1 MGSKVGGASSITP
14 KSSALKGRTIMTNE
28 MTTGSPLK
36 SILRF
41 CAPLLIGNLFQQFYN
56 IADSILVGRILG
68 LNAFAAVGATG
79 ALNFLVLGFATGSCS
94 GLAIP
99 IAQSFGAGDMESV
112 RRRTAQLVWLGFGI
126 TALIRL
132 ICFFWTDDL
141 LRLMNTP
148 AEIFE
153 DAYEYIFIV
162 FMGVGA
168 TMLYNL
174 SSAVL
179 RSLGDSRTPLHFL
192 IAAVAVNIVLDI
204 LFMQVFHMGVEGAAW
219 ATVISQLF
227 SGIACLVYMAKKIP
241 ALNLHHGDLRPD
253 GKRIL
258 YMAAIG
264 VPMGLQF
271 SITAVGS
278 IILQSATNGL
288 GAQAV
293 AAVSAATKVHNVV
306 AAPLETCGIAMA
318 TYCGQNLG
326 AGEFGRIRRG
336 VWSTVAASMLY
347 CAAAFLFNYSAGSR
361 VATLF
366 VSPSEVMLLQ
376 DVQRYLTITG
386 AFYPLLALIFIFRN
400 SLQGMGFSNQA
411 MMAGVSELIAR
422 SLVSFGLVGSF
433 GFTAVCYAN
442 PTAWLFADAVL
453 LFLYAREMRR
463 LDPIRAETLRQK
475 KLARAHR

>member
-1 MGSKVGGASSITP
+1 
-14 KSSALKGRTIMTNE
+14 

-41 CAPLLIGNLFQQFYN
+41 CVPLLIGNLFQQFYN
-56 IADSILVGRILG
+56 LADSILVGRILG
-68 LNAFAAVGATG
+68 LNAFAAVGTTG
-79 ALNFLVLGFATGSCS
+79 ALSFLILGFATGSCS

-99 IAQSFGAGDMESV
+99 IAQSFGAGDLESV

-126 TALIRL
+126 TAIIRL

-148 AEIFE
+148 AEIFD
-153 DAYEYIFIV
+153 DAYRYIFIV

-192 IAAVAVNIVLDI
+192 IAAAVVNVILDI
-204 LFMQVFHMGVEGAAW
+204 LFMKYLHCGVEGAAW
-219 ATVISQLF
+219 ATVLSQLA

-241 ALNLHHGDLRPD
+241 VLNLHHDDMKPD
-253 GKRIL
+253 WKRIC

-264 VPMGLQF
+264 IPMGLQF
-271 SITAVGS
+271 AITAVGS
-278 IILQSATNGL
+278 IILQGAVNGL

-293 AAVSAATKVHNVV
+293 AAVSAASKVHNVV

-318 TYCGQNLG
+318 SYCGQNLG
-326 AGEFGRIRRG
+326 AGQYARIRRG
-336 VWSTVAASMLY
+336 IWSTTAAAMIY
-347 CAAAFLFNYSAGSR
+347 CALAFVFNYSAGR
-361 VATLF
+361 GMATLF
-366 VSPSEVMLLQ
+366 VSPSEVMILQ
-376 DVQRYLTITG
+376 DVQKYLVIQSV
-386 AFYPLLALIFIFRN
+386 FYPMLAVIFIFRN
-400 SLQGMGFSNQA
+400 GLQGMGYSNQA

-422 SLVSFGLVGSF
+422 ALVSFGLVSSL

-442 PTAWLFADAVL
+442 PVAWLFADGVL
-453 LFLYAREMRR
+453 LILYARVMRR
-463 LDPIRAETLRQK
+463 LDPIRPQELKAR
-475 KLARAHR
+475 KLAKAQR

>member
-1 MGSKVGGASSITP
+1 
-14 KSSALKGRTIMTNE
+14 

-41 CAPLLIGNLFQQFYN
+41 CVPLLIGNLFQQFYN
-56 IADSILVGRILG
+56 LADSILVGRILG
-68 LNAFAAVGATG
+68 LNAFAAVGTTG
-79 ALNFLVLGFATGSCS
+79 ALSFLILGFATGSCS

-99 IAQSFGAGDMESV
+99 IAQSFGAGDLEGV

-126 TALIRL
+126 TAIIRL

-148 AEIFE
+148 AEIFD
-153 DAYEYIFIV
+153 DAYRYIFIV

-192 IAAVAVNIVLDI
+192 IAAAVVNVILDI
-204 LFMQVFHMGVEGAAW
+204 LFMKYLHFGVEGAAW
-219 ATVISQLF
+219 ATVLSQLA

-241 ALNLHHGDLRPD
+241 VLNLHHDDMKPD
-253 GKRIL
+253 WKRIC

-264 VPMGLQF
+264 VPMCLQF
-271 SITAVGS
+271 AITAVGA
-278 IILQSATNGL
+278 IILQGAVNGL

-293 AAVSAATKVHNVV
+293 AAVSAASKVHNVV

-326 AGEFGRIRRG
+326 AGQYARIRRG
-336 VWSTVAASMLY
+336 IWSTTAAAMIY
-347 CAAAFLFNYSAGSR
+347 CALAFVFNYSAGR
-361 VATLF
+361 GMATLF
-366 VSPSEVMLLQ
+366 VSPSEVMILQ
-376 DVQRYLTITG
+376 DVQKYLVIQSV
-386 AFYPLLALIFIFRN
+386 FYPMLAVIFIFRN
-400 SLQGMGFSNQA
+400 GLQGMGYSNQA

-422 SLVSFGLVGSF
+422 ALVSFGLVGSL

-442 PTAWLFADAVL
+442 PAAWLFADGVL
-453 LFLYAREMRR
+453 LVLYVRVMRR
-463 LDPIRAETLRQK
+463 LDPIRPQDLKAR
-475 KLARAHR
+475 KLAKAQR

>member
-1 MGSKVGGASSITP
+1 
-14 KSSALKGRTIMTNE
+14 MTRD

-56 IADSILVGRILG
+56 LADSILVGRILG

-79 ALNFLVLGFATGSCS
+79 ALNFLILGFATGCCS

-99 IAQSFGAGDMESV
+99 IAQSFGAGDLENV
-112 RRRTAQLVWLGFGI
+112 RRRTAQLVWLGFGL
-126 TALIRL
+126 TAIIRF

-148 AEIFE
+148 AEIFD
-153 DAYEYIFIV
+153 DAYRYIFIV

-192 IAAVAVNIVLDI
+192 IAAALVNVVLDI
-204 LFMQVFHMGVEGAAW
+204 LFMQYLHFGVEGAAW
-219 ATVISQLF
+219 ATVLSQLA
-227 SGIACLVYMAKKIP
+227 SGLACLVYMAKKIP
-241 ALNLHHGDLRPD
+241 VLNLHHDDMKPD
-253 GKRIL
+253 WRRMGYL
-258 YMAAIG
+258 ASIG

-271 SITAVGS
+271 AITAVGS
-278 IILQSATNGL
+278 IILQGAVNGL

-293 AAVSAATKVHNVV
+293 AAVSAASKVHNVV

-326 AGEFGRIRRG
+326 AGQYSRIRRG
-336 VWSTVAASMLY
+336 IWSTTAAAMIY
-347 CAAAFLFNYSAGSR
+347 CAIAFVFNFSAGR
-361 VATLF
+361 AVATLF
-366 VSPSEVMLLQ
+366 VSPSEVMILK
-376 DVQRYLTITG
+376 DVQKYLVIQ
-386 AFYPLLALIFIFRN
+386 AVFYPMLAIIFIFRN
-400 SLQGMGFSNQA
+400 GLQGMGYSDQA

-422 SLVSFGLVGSF
+422 ALVSFGLVGSF
-433 GFTAVCYAN
+433 GYLAVCYAN
-442 PTAWLFADAVL
+442 PAAWLFADGVL
-453 LFLYAREMRR
+453 LVLYARVMRR
-463 LDPIRAETLRQK
+463 LEPIHPQDLKAG
-475 KLARAHR
+475 KLAKAHR

>member
-1 MGSKVGGASSITP
+1 MN
-14 KSSALKGRTIMTNE
+14 MTRD

-41 CAPLLIGNLFQQFYN
+41 CVPLLIGNLFQQFYN
-56 IADSILVGRILG
+56 LADSILVGRILG
-68 LNAFAAVGATG
+68 LNAFAAVGTTG
-79 ALNFLVLGFATGSCS
+79 ALSFLILGFATGSCS

-99 IAQSFGAGDMESV
+99 IAQSFGAGDLESV
-112 RRRTAQLVWLGFGI
+112 RRRTAQLVWLGLGI
-126 TALIRL
+126 TAVIRL

-148 AEIFE
+148 AEIFD
-153 DAYEYIFIV
+153 DAYRYIFIV

-192 IAAVAVNIVLDI
+192 IAAAVVNVILDI
-204 LFMQVFHMGVEGAAW
+204 VFMKYLHCGVEGAAW
-219 ATVISQLF
+219 ATVLSQLA

-241 ALNLHHGDLRPD
+241 VLNLHHDDMKPD
-253 GKRIL
+253 WKRIC

-271 SITAVGS
+271 AITAVGS
-278 IILQSATNGL
+278 IILQGAVNGL

-293 AAVSAATKVHNVV
+293 AAVSAASKVHNVV

-326 AGEFGRIRRG
+326 AGQYARIRRG
-336 VWSTVAASMLY
+336 IWSTTAAAMIY
-347 CAAAFLFNYSAGSR
+347 CALAFVFNYSAGR
-361 VATLF
+361 GMATLF
-366 VSPSEVMLLQ
+366 VSPSEVMILQ
-376 DVQRYLTITG
+376 DVQKYLVIQSV
-386 AFYPLLALIFIFRN
+386 FYPMLAVIFIFRN
-400 SLQGMGFSNQA
+400 GLQGMGYSNQA

-422 SLVSFGLVGSF
+422 ALVSFGLVGSL

-442 PTAWLFADAVL
+442 PVAWLFADGVL
-453 LFLYAREMRR
+453 LVLYARVMRR
-463 LDPIRAETLRQK
+463 LDPIRPQELKAR
-475 KLARAHR
+475 KLAKAQR

>member
-1 MGSKVGGASSITP
+1 MN
-14 KSSALKGRTIMTNE
+14 MTRD

-41 CAPLLIGNLFQQFYN
+41 CVPLLIGNLFQQFYN
-56 IADSILVGRILG
+56 LADSILVGRILG
-68 LNAFAAVGATG
+68 LNAFAAVGTTG
-79 ALNFLVLGFATGSCS
+79 ALSFLILGFATGSCS

-99 IAQSFGAGDMESV
+99 IAQSFGAGDLESV
-112 RRRTAQLVWLGFGI
+112 RRRTAQLVWLGLGI
-126 TALIRL
+126 TAVIRL

-148 AEIFE
+148 AEIFD
-153 DAYEYIFIV
+153 DAYRYIFIV

-192 IAAVAVNIVLDI
+192 IAAAVVNVILDI
-204 LFMQVFHMGVEGAAW
+204 LFMKYLHFGVEGAAW
-219 ATVISQLF
+219 ATVLSQLA

-241 ALNLHHGDLRPD
+241 VLNLHHDDMKPD
-253 GKRIL
+253 WKRIC

-271 SITAVGS
+271 AITAVGS
-278 IILQSATNGL
+278 IILQGAVNGL

-293 AAVSAATKVHNVV
+293 AAVSAASKVHNVV

-326 AGEFGRIRRG
+326 AGQYARIRRG
-336 VWSTVAASMLY
+336 IWSTTAAAMIY
-347 CAAAFLFNYSAGSR
+347 CALAFVFNYSAGR
-361 VATLF
+361 GMATLF
-366 VSPSEVMLLQ
+366 VSPSEVMILQ
-376 DVQRYLTITG
+376 DVQKYLVIQSV
-386 AFYPLLALIFIFRN
+386 FYPMLAVIFIFRN
-400 SLQGMGFSNQA
+400 GLQGMGYSNQA

-422 SLVSFGLVGSF
+422 ALVSFGLVGSL

-442 PTAWLFADAVL
+442 PAAWLFADGVL
-453 LFLYAREMRR
+453 LVLYVRVMRR
-463 LDPIRAETLRQK
+463 LEPIRPQDLKAR
-475 KLARAHR
+475 KLAKAQR

>member
-1 MGSKVGGASSITP
+1 MK
-14 KSSALKGRTIMTNE
+14 MTRD

-41 CAPLLIGNLFQQFYN
+41 CVPLLIGNLFQQFYN
-56 IADSILVGRILG
+56 LADSILVGRILG
-68 LNAFAAVGATG
+68 LNAFAAVGTTG
-79 ALNFLVLGFATGSCS
+79 ALSFLILGFATGSCS

-99 IAQSFGAGDMESV
+99 IAQSFGAGDLESV

-126 TALIRL
+126 TAIIRL

-148 AEIFE
+148 AEIFD
-153 DAYEYIFIV
+153 DAYRYIFIV

-192 IAAVAVNIVLDI
+192 IAAAVVNVILDI
-204 LFMQVFHMGVEGAAW
+204 LFMKYLHFGVEGAAW
-219 ATVISQLF
+219 ATVLSQLA

-241 ALNLHHGDLRPD
+241 VLNLHHDDMKPD
-253 GKRIL
+253 WKRIC

-271 SITAVGS
+271 AITAVGS
-278 IILQSATNGL
+278 IILQGAVNGL

-293 AAVSAATKVHNVV
+293 AAVSAASKVHNVV

-326 AGEFGRIRRG
+326 AGQYARIRRG
-336 VWSTVAASMLY
+336 IWSTTAAAMIY
-347 CAAAFLFNYSAGSR
+347 CALAFVFNYSAGR
-361 VATLF
+361 GMATLF
-366 VSPSEVMLLQ
+366 VSPSEVMILQ
-376 DVQRYLTITG
+376 DVQKYLVIQSV
-386 AFYPLLALIFIFRN
+386 FYPMLAVIFIFRN
-400 SLQGMGFSNQA
+400 GLQGMGYSNQA

-422 SLVSFGLVGSF
+422 ALVSFGLVSSL

-442 PTAWLFADAVL
+442 PVAWLFADGVL
-453 LFLYAREMRR
+453 LILYARVMRR
-463 LDPIRAETLRQK
+463 LDPIRPQELKAR
-475 KLARAHR
+475 KLAKAQR

>member
-1 MGSKVGGASSITP
+1 
-14 KSSALKGRTIMTNE
+14 MTRD

-56 IADSILVGRILG
+56 LADSILVGRILG
-68 LNAFAAVGATG
+68 LNAFAAVGTTG
-79 ALNFLVLGFATGSCS
+79 ALNFLILGFATGCCS

-99 IAQSFGAGDMESV
+99 IAQSFGAGDLENV
-112 RRRTAQLVWLGFGI
+112 RRRTAQLVWLGFGL
-126 TALIRL
+126 TALIRF

-141 LRLMNTP
+141 LRMMNTP

-153 DAYEYIFIV
+153 DAYRYIFIV

-192 IAAVAVNIVLDI
+192 IAAALVNVVLDI
-204 LFMQVFHMGVEGAAW
+204 LFMQYLHFGVEGAAW
-219 ATVISQLF
+219 ATVLSQLA
-227 SGIACLVYMAKKIP
+227 SGLACLVYMMKKIP
-241 ALNLHHGDLRPD
+241 VLNLHHDDMKPD
-253 GKRIL
+253 WRRMGYL
-258 YMAAIG
+258 AAIG

-271 SITAVGS
+271 AITAVGS
-278 IILQSATNGL
+278 IILQGAVNGL

-293 AAVSAATKVHNVV
+293 AAVSAASKVHNVV

-326 AGEFGRIRRG
+326 AGQYSRIRRG
-336 VWSTVAASMLY
+336 IWSTTAAAMIY
-347 CAAAFLFNYSAGSR
+347 CALAFVFNYSAGR
-361 VATLF
+361 AVATLF
-366 VSPSEVMLLQ
+366 VSPSEVMILQ
-376 DVQRYLTITG
+376 DVQKYLVIQSV
-386 AFYPLLALIFIFRN
+386 FYPMLAIIFIFRN
-400 SLQGMGFSNQA
+400 GLQGMGYSNQA

-422 SLVSFGLVGSF
+422 ALVSFGLVGSF
-433 GFTAVCYAN
+433 GYLAVCYAN
-442 PTAWLFADAVL
+442 PAAWLFADGVL
-453 LFLYAREMRR
+453 LVLYARVMRR
-463 LDPIRAETLRQK
+463 LEPVRPQELKAGALVKAQR
-475 KLARAHR
+475 

>member
-1 MGSKVGGASSITP
+1 MK
-14 KSSALKGRTIMTNE
+14 MTRD

-41 CAPLLIGNLFQQFYN
+41 CVPLLIGNLFQQFYN
-56 IADSILVGRILG
+56 LADSILVGRILG
-68 LNAFAAVGATG
+68 LNAFAAVGTTG
-79 ALNFLVLGFATGSCS
+79 ALSFLILGFATGSCS

-99 IAQSFGAGDMESV
+99 IAQSFGAGDLEGV

-126 TALIRL
+126 TAIIRL

-148 AEIFE
+148 EEIFD
-153 DAYEYIFIV
+153 DAYRYIFIV

-192 IAAVAVNIVLDI
+192 IAAAVVNVILDI
-204 LFMQVFHMGVEGAAW
+204 LFMKYLHFGVEGAAW
-219 ATVISQLF
+219 ATVLSQLA

-241 ALNLHHGDLRPD
+241 VLNLHHDDMKPD
-253 GKRIL
+253 WKRIC

-271 SITAVGS
+271 AITAVGS
-278 IILQSATNGL
+278 IILQGAVNGL

-293 AAVSAATKVHNVV
+293 AAVSAASKVHNVV

-326 AGEFGRIRRG
+326 AGQYARIRRG
-336 VWSTVAASMLY
+336 IWSTTAAAMIY
-347 CAAAFLFNYSAGSR
+347 CALAFVFNYSAGR
-361 VATLF
+361 GMATLF
-366 VSPSEVMLLQ
+366 VSPSEVMILQ
-376 DVQRYLTITG
+376 DVQKYLVIQSV
-386 AFYPLLALIFIFRN
+386 FYPMLAVIFIFRN
-400 SLQGMGFSNQA
+400 GLQGMGYSNQA

-422 SLVSFGLVGSF
+422 ALVSFGLVGSL

-442 PTAWLFADAVL
+442 PAAWLFADGVL
-453 LFLYAREMRR
+453 LVLYVRVMRR
-463 LDPIRAETLRQK
+463 LDPIRPQDLKAR
-475 KLARAHR
+475 KLAKAQR

>member
-1 MGSKVGGASSITP
+1 MN
-14 KSSALKGRTIMTNE
+14 MTRD

-41 CAPLLIGNLFQQFYN
+41 CVPLLIGNLFQQFYN
-56 IADSILVGRILG
+56 LADSILVGRILG
-68 LNAFAAVGATG
+68 LNAFAAVGTTG
-79 ALNFLVLGFATGSCS
+79 ALSFLILGFATGSCS

-99 IAQSFGAGDMESV
+99 IAQSFGAGDLESV
-112 RRRTAQLVWLGFGI
+112 RRRTAQLVWLGLGI
-126 TALIRL
+126 TAVIRL

-148 AEIFE
+148 AEIFD
-153 DAYEYIFIV
+153 DAYRYIFIV

-192 IAAVAVNIVLDI
+192 IAAAVVNVILDI
-204 LFMQVFHMGVEGAAW
+204 VFMKYLHCGVEGAAW
-219 ATVISQLF
+219 ATVLSQLA

-241 ALNLHHGDLRPD
+241 VLNLHHDDMKPD
-253 GKRIL
+253 WKRIC

-271 SITAVGS
+271 AITAVGS
-278 IILQSATNGL
+278 IILQGAVNGL

-293 AAVSAATKVHNVV
+293 AAVSAASKVHNVV

-326 AGEFGRIRRG
+326 AGQYARIRRG
-336 VWSTVAASMLY
+336 IWSTTAAAMIY
-347 CAAAFLFNYSAGSR
+347 CALAFVFNYSAGR
-361 VATLF
+361 GMATLF
-366 VSPSEVMLLQ
+366 VSPSEVMILQ
-376 DVQRYLTITG
+376 DVQKYLVIQSV
-386 AFYPLLALIFIFRN
+386 FYPMLAVIFIFRN
-400 SLQGMGFSNQA
+400 GLQGMGYSNQA

-422 SLVSFGLVGSF
+422 ALVSFGLVGSL

-442 PTAWLFADAVL
+442 PAAWLFADGVL
-453 LFLYAREMRR
+453 LVLYVRVMRR
-463 LDPIRAETLRQK
+463 LDPIRPQDLKAR
-475 KLARAHR
+475 KLAKAQR

>member
-1 MGSKVGGASSITP
+1 MK
-14 KSSALKGRTIMTNE
+14 MTRD

-41 CAPLLIGNLFQQFYN
+41 CVPLLIGNLFQQFYN
-56 IADSILVGRILG
+56 LADSVLVGRILG
-68 LNAFAAVGATG
+68 LNAFAAVGTTG
-79 ALNFLVLGFATGSCS
+79 ALSFLILGFATGSCS

-99 IAQSFGAGDMESV
+99 IAQSFGAGDLESV
-112 RRRTAQLVWLGFGI
+112 RRRTAQLVWLGLGI
-126 TALIRL
+126 TAVIRL

-148 AEIFE
+148 AEIFD
-153 DAYEYIFIV
+153 DAYRYIFIV

-192 IAAVAVNIVLDI
+192 IAAAVVNVILDI
-204 LFMQVFHMGVEGAAW
+204 LFMKYLHCGVEGAAW
-219 ATVISQLF
+219 ATVLSQLA
-227 SGIACLVYMAKKIP
+227 SGIACLVYMARKIP
-241 ALNLHHGDLRPD
+241 VLNLHHDDMKPD
-253 GKRIL
+253 WKRIC

-271 SITAVGS
+271 AITAVGS
-278 IILQSATNGL
+278 IILQGAVNGL

-293 AAVSAATKVHNVV
+293 AAVSAASKVHNVV

-326 AGEFGRIRRG
+326 AGQYARIRRG
-336 VWSTVAASMLY
+336 IWSTTAAAMIY
-347 CAAAFLFNYSAGSR
+347 CALAFVFNYSAGR
-361 VATLF
+361 GMATLF
-366 VSPSEVMLLQ
+366 VSPSEVMILQ
-376 DVQRYLTITG
+376 DVQKYLVIQSV
-386 AFYPLLALIFIFRN
+386 FYPMLAVIFIFRN
-400 SLQGMGFSNQA
+400 GLQGMGYSNQA
-411 MMAGVSELIAR
+411 MLAGVSELIAR
-422 SLVSFGLVGSF
+422 ALVSFGLVGSL

-442 PTAWLFADAVL
+442 PAAWLFADGVL
-453 LFLYAREMRR
+453 LVLYVRVMRR
-463 LDPIRAETLRQK
+463 LDPIRPQDLKAR
-475 KLARAHR
+475 KLAKAQR

>member
-1 MGSKVGGASSITP
+1 
-14 KSSALKGRTIMTNE
+14 

-56 IADSILVGRILG
+56 LADSILVGRILG

-79 ALNFLVLGFATGSCS
+79 ALNFLILGFATGCCS

-99 IAQSFGAGDMESV
+99 IAQSFGAGDLENV
-112 RRRTAQLVWLGFGI
+112 RRRTAQLVWLGFGL
-126 TALIRL
+126 TAIIRF

-141 LRLMNTP
+141 LRMMNTP
-148 AEIFE
+148 AEIFD
-153 DAYEYIFIV
+153 DAYRYIFIV

-192 IAAVAVNIVLDI
+192 IAAALVNVVLDI
-204 LFMQVFHMGVEGAAW
+204 LFMQYLHFGVEGAAW
-219 ATVISQLF
+219 ATVLSQLA
-227 SGIACLVYMAKKIP
+227 SGLACLVYMAKKIP
-241 ALNLHHGDLRPD
+241 VLNLHHDDMKPD
-253 GKRIL
+253 WRRMGYL
-258 YMAAIG
+258 ASIG

-271 SITAVGS
+271 AITAVGS
-278 IILQSATNGL
+278 IILQGAVNGL

-293 AAVSAATKVHNVV
+293 AAVSAASKVHNVV

-326 AGEFGRIRRG
+326 AGQYSRIRRG
-336 VWSTVAASMLY
+336 IWSTTAAAMIY
-347 CAAAFLFNYSAGSR
+347 CAIAFVFNYSAGR
-361 VATLF
+361 AVATLF
-366 VSPSEVMLLQ
+366 VSPSEVMILK
-376 DVQRYLTITG
+376 DVQKYLVIQ
-386 AFYPLLALIFIFRN
+386 AVFYPMLAIIFIFRN
-400 SLQGMGFSNQA
+400 GLQGMGYSDQA

-422 SLVSFGLVGSF
+422 ALVSFGLVGSF
-433 GFTAVCYAN
+433 GYLAVCYAN
-442 PTAWLFADAVL
+442 PAAWLFADGVL
-453 LFLYAREMRR
+453 LVLYARVMRR
-463 LDPIRAETLRQK
+463 LEPIHPQDLKAG
-475 KLARAHR
+475 KLAKAHR

>member
-1 MGSKVGGASSITP
+1 MK
-14 KSSALKGRTIMTNE
+14 MTRD

-41 CAPLLIGNLFQQFYN
+41 CVPLLIGNLFQQFYN
-56 IADSILVGRILG
+56 LADSILVGRILG

-79 ALNFLVLGFATGSCS
+79 ALSFLILGFATGSCS

-99 IAQSFGAGDMESV
+99 IAQSFGAGDLESV
-112 RRRTAQLVWLGFGI
+112 RRRTAQLVWLGCGI
-126 TALIRL
+126 TAIICL

-141 LRLMNTP
+141 LGLMNTP
-148 AEIFE
+148 AEIFD
-153 DAYEYIFIV
+153 DAYRYIFIV

-192 IAAVAVNIVLDI
+192 IAAVVVNVILDI
-204 LFMQVFHMGVEGAAW
+204 LFMKYLHFGVEGAAW
-219 ATVISQLF
+219 ATVLSQLA
-227 SGIACLVYMAKKIP
+227 SGTACLIYMAKKLP
-241 ALNLHHGDLRPD
+241 MLKLHHDDIKPD
-253 GKRIL
+253 WKRIC

-271 SITAVGS
+271 AITAVGS
-278 IILQSATNGL
+278 IILQSAVNGL

-293 AAVSAATKVHNVV
+293 AVVSAASKVHNVV

-326 AGEFGRIRRG
+326 AGQYSRIRRG
-336 VWSTVAASMLY
+336 IWSTT
-347 CAAAFLFNYSAGSR
+347 AAAMIYCSLAFVFNYSAGRSM
-361 VATLF
+361 ATLF
-366 VSPSEVMLLQ
+366 VSPGEVMILR
-376 DVQRYLTITG
+376 DVQKYLVIQS
-386 AFYPLLALIFIFRN
+386 AFYPLLAVIFIFRN
-400 SLQGMGFSNQA
+400 GLQGMGYSNQA

-422 SLVSFGLVGSF
+422 ALVSFGLVGSL

-442 PTAWLFADAVL
+442 PAAWLFADGVL
-453 LFLYAREMRR
+453 LLLYVRVMRV
-463 LDPIRAETLRQK
+463 LDPIRPQDLKTR
-475 KLARAHR
+475 KLAKAHR

>member
-1 MGSKVGGASSITP
+1 MK
-14 KSSALKGRTIMTNE
+14 MTRD

-41 CAPLLIGNLFQQFYN
+41 CVPLLIGNLFQQFYN
-56 IADSILVGRILG
+56 LADSVLVGRILG
-68 LNAFAAVGATG
+68 LNAFAAVGTTG
-79 ALNFLVLGFATGSCS
+79 ALSFLILGFATGSCS

-99 IAQSFGAGDMESV
+99 IAQSFGAGDLESV

-126 TALIRL
+126 TAIIRL

-148 AEIFE
+148 AEIFD
-153 DAYEYIFIV
+153 DAYRYIFIV

-192 IAAVAVNIVLDI
+192 IAAAVVNVILDI
-204 LFMQVFHMGVEGAAW
+204 VFMKYLHCGVEGAAW
-219 ATVISQLF
+219 ATVLSQLA

-241 ALNLHHGDLRPD
+241 VLNLHHDDMKPD
-253 GKRIL
+253 WKRIC

-271 SITAVGS
+271 AITAVGS
-278 IILQSATNGL
+278 IILQGAVNGL

-293 AAVSAATKVHNVV
+293 AAVSAASKVHNVV

-326 AGEFGRIRRG
+326 AGQYARIRRG
-336 VWSTVAASMLY
+336 IWSTTAAAMIY
-347 CAAAFLFNYSAGSR
+347 CALAFVFNYSAGR
-361 VATLF
+361 GMATLF
-366 VSPSEVMLLQ
+366 VSPSEVMILQ
-376 DVQRYLTITG
+376 DVQKYLVIQSV
-386 AFYPLLALIFIFRN
+386 FYPMLAVIFIFRN
-400 SLQGMGFSNQA
+400 GLQGMGYSNQA

-422 SLVSFGLVGSF
+422 ALVSFGLVGSL

-442 PTAWLFADAVL
+442 PAAWLFADGVL
-453 LFLYAREMRR
+453 LVLYVRVMRR
-463 LDPIRAETLRQK
+463 LDPIRPQDLKAR
-475 KLARAHR
+475 KLAKAQR

>member
-1 MGSKVGGASSITP
+1 MK
-14 KSSALKGRTIMTNE
+14 MTRD

-41 CAPLLIGNLFQQFYN
+41 CVPLLIGNLFQQFYN
-56 IADSILVGRILG
+56 LADSILVGRILG
-68 LNAFAAVGATG
+68 LNAFAAVGTTG
-79 ALNFLVLGFATGSCS
+79 ALSFLILGFATGSCS

-99 IAQSFGAGDMESV
+99 IAQSFGAGDLEGV

-126 TALIRL
+126 TAIIRL

-148 AEIFE
+148 AEIFD
-153 DAYEYIFIV
+153 DAYRYIFIV

-192 IAAVAVNIVLDI
+192 IAAAVVNVILDI
-204 LFMQVFHMGVEGAAW
+204 VFMKYLHFGVEGAAW
-219 ATVISQLF
+219 ATVLSQLA

-241 ALNLHHGDLRPD
+241 VLNLHHDDMKPD
-253 GKRIL
+253 WKRIC

-271 SITAVGS
+271 AITAVGS
-278 IILQSATNGL
+278 IILQGAVNGL

-293 AAVSAATKVHNVV
+293 AAVSAASKVHNVV

-326 AGEFGRIRRG
+326 AGQYARIRRG
-336 VWSTVAASMLY
+336 IWSTTAAAMIY
-347 CAAAFLFNYSAGSR
+347 CALAFVFNYSAGR
-361 VATLF
+361 GMATLF
-366 VSPSEVMLLQ
+366 VSPSEVMILQ
-376 DVQRYLTITG
+376 DVQKYLVIQSV
-386 AFYPLLALIFIFRN
+386 FYPMLAVIFIFRN
-400 SLQGMGFSNQA
+400 GLQGMGYSNQA

-422 SLVSFGLVGSF
+422 ALVSFGLVGSL

-442 PTAWLFADAVL
+442 PAAWLFADGVL
-453 LFLYAREMRR
+453 LVLYVRVMRR
-463 LDPIRAETLRQK
+463 LDPIRPQDLKAR
-475 KLARAHR
+475 KLAKAQR

>member
-1 MGSKVGGASSITP
+1 MK
-14 KSSALKGRTIMTNE
+14 MTRD

-41 CAPLLIGNLFQQFYN
+41 CVPLLIGNLFQQFYN
-56 IADSILVGRILG
+56 LADSILVGRILG
-68 LNAFAAVGATG
+68 LNAFAAVGTTG
-79 ALNFLVLGFATGSCS
+79 ALSFLILGFATGSCS

-99 IAQSFGAGDMESV
+99 IAQSFGAGDLESV

-126 TALIRL
+126 TAIIRL
-132 ICFFWTDDL
+132 ICFFWTDVL

-148 AEIFE
+148 AEIFD
-153 DAYEYIFIV
+153 DAYRYIFIV

-192 IAAVAVNIVLDI
+192 IAAAVVNVILDI
-204 LFMQVFHMGVEGAAW
+204 VFMKYLHCGVEGAAW
-219 ATVISQLF
+219 ATVLSQLA

-241 ALNLHHGDLRPD
+241 VLNLHHDDMKPD
-253 GKRIL
+253 WKRIC

-271 SITAVGS
+271 AITAVGS
-278 IILQSATNGL
+278 IILQGAVNGL

-293 AAVSAATKVHNVV
+293 AAVSAASKVHNVV

-326 AGEFGRIRRG
+326 AGQYARIRRG
-336 VWSTVAASMLY
+336 IWSTTAAAMIY
-347 CAAAFLFNYSAGSR
+347 CALAFVFNYSAGR
-361 VATLF
+361 GMATLF
-366 VSPSEVMLLQ
+366 VSPSEVMILQ
-376 DVQRYLTITG
+376 DVQKYLVIQSV
-386 AFYPLLALIFIFRN
+386 FYPMLAVIFIFRN
-400 SLQGMGFSNQA
+400 GLQGMGYSNQA

-422 SLVSFGLVGSF
+422 ALVSFGLVGSL

-442 PTAWLFADAVL
+442 PAAWLFADGVL
-453 LFLYAREMRR
+453 LVLYVRVMRR
-463 LDPIRAETLRQK
+463 LDPIRPQDLKAR
-475 KLARAHR
+475 KLAKAQR

>member
-1 MGSKVGGASSITP
+1 
-14 KSSALKGRTIMTNE
+14 MTNE

-41 CAPLLIGNLFQQFYN
+41 CVPLLIGNLFQQFYN

-79 ALNFLVLGFATGSCS
+79 ALNFLILGFATGSCS

-126 TALIRL
+126 TAVIRL

-141 LRLMNTP
+141 LHLMNTP
-148 AEIFE
+148 EEIYD
-153 DAYEYIFIV
+153 DAYRYIFIV

-174 SSAVL
+174 SSSVL

-204 LFMQVFHMGVEGAAW
+204 LFMKYLHMGVEGAAW
-219 ATVISQLF
+219 ATVLSQLA
-227 SGIACLVYMAKKIP
+227 SGIACLAYMAKKIP
-241 ALNLHHGDLRPD
+241 ALNLHHDDLRPD

-264 VPMGLQF
+264 IPMGLQF

-278 IILQSATNGL
+278 IILQGAVNGL
-288 GAQAV
+288 GANAV
-293 AAVSAATKVHNVV
+293 AAVSAASKVHNVV

-326 AGEFGRIRRG
+326 AGEYGRIRRG
-336 VWSTVAASMLY
+336 VWSTVGASMIY
-347 CAAAFLFNYSAGSR
+347 CAGAFLFNYGAGRS

-366 VSPSEVMLLQ
+366 VSPSETLLLQ

-422 SLVSFGLVGSF
+422 TIVSFGLVGSL
-433 GFTAVCYAN
+433 GFTAVCFAN
-442 PTAWLFADAVL
+442 PAAAWLLADVVL
-453 LFLYAREMRR
+453 LILYAREMRS
-463 LDPIRAETLRQK
+463 LDPVRPAELRQR
-475 KLARAHR
+475 KLARARR

>member
-1 MGSKVGGASSITP
+1 MK
-14 KSSALKGRTIMTNE
+14 NE

-79 ALNFLVLGFATGSCS
+79 ALNFLILGFATGSCS
-94 GLAIP
+94 GLASP
-99 IAQSFGAGDMESV
+99 IAQSFGAGDLESV
-112 RRRTAQLVWLGFGI
+112 RRRTAQLVWLGVGLSAI
-126 TALIRL
+126 IRL

-148 AEIFE
+148 AEIFD
-153 DAYEYIFIV
+153 DAYRYIFIV

-192 IAAVAVNIVLDI
+192 IGAVAVNVVLDI
-204 LFMQVFHMGVEGAAW
+204 LFMKYLHMGVEGAAW
-219 ATVISQLF
+219 ATVISQLA

-241 ALNLHHGDLRPD
+241 VLNLHHDDLRPD
-253 GKRIL
+253 WKRIA

-264 VPMGLQF
+264 IPMGLQF
-271 SITAVGS
+271 SITAVGT
-278 IILQSATNGL
+278 IILQGAVNGL

-293 AAVSAATKVHNVV
+293 AAVSAATKVNNVV
-306 AAPLETCGIAMA
+306 VAPLETCGIAMA

-347 CAAAFLFNYSAGSR
+347 CAAAFLFNYSAGRSM
-361 VATLF
+361 ATLF
-366 VSPSEVMLLQ
+366 VSPSETMLLQ
-376 DVQRYLTITG
+376 DVQRYLTISG
-386 AFYPLLALIFIFRN
+386 AFYPLLALIFIYRN

-422 SLVSFGLVGSF
+422 ALMSFGLVGSL

-442 PTAWLFADAVL
+442 PAAWLFADVVL
-453 LFLYAREMRR
+453 LILYVREMRR
-463 LDPIRAETLRQK
+463 LDPIRPEALKQK
-475 KLARAHR
+475 KLVRAK

>member
-1 MGSKVGGASSITP
+1 MK
-14 KSSALKGRTIMTNE
+14 MTRD

-41 CAPLLIGNLFQQFYN
+41 CVPLLIGNLFQQFYN
-56 IADSILVGRILG
+56 LADSVLVGRILG
-68 LNAFAAVGATG
+68 LNAFAAVGTTG
-79 ALNFLVLGFATGSCS
+79 ALSFLILGFATGSCS

-99 IAQSFGAGDMESV
+99 IAQSFGAGDLESV

-126 TALIRL
+126 TAIIRL

-148 AEIFE
+148 AEIFD
-153 DAYEYIFIV
+153 DAYRYIFIV

-192 IAAVAVNIVLDI
+192 IAAAVVNVILDI
-204 LFMQVFHMGVEGAAW
+204 LFMKYLHCGVEGAAW
-219 ATVISQLF
+219 ATVLSQLA
-227 SGIACLVYMAKKIP
+227 SGIACLVYMARKIP
-241 ALNLHHGDLRPD
+241 VLNLHHDDMKPD
-253 GKRIL
+253 WKRIC

-271 SITAVGS
+271 AITAVGS
-278 IILQSATNGL
+278 IILQGAVNGL

-293 AAVSAATKVHNVV
+293 AAVSAASKVHNVV

-326 AGEFGRIRRG
+326 AGQYARIRRG
-336 VWSTVAASMLY
+336 IWSTTAAAMIY
-347 CAAAFLFNYSAGSR
+347 CALAFVFNYSAGR
-361 VATLF
+361 GMATLF
-366 VSPSEVMLLQ
+366 VSPSEVMILQ
-376 DVQRYLTITG
+376 DVQKYLVIQSV
-386 AFYPLLALIFIFRN
+386 FYPMLAVIFIFRN
-400 SLQGMGFSNQA
+400 GLQGMGYSNQA

-422 SLVSFGLVGSF
+422 ALVSFGLVGSL

-442 PTAWLFADAVL
+442 PAAWLFADGVL
-453 LFLYAREMRR
+453 LVLYVRVMRR
-463 LDPIRAETLRQK
+463 LDPIRPQDLKAR
-475 KLARAHR
+475 KLAKAQR

>member
-1 MGSKVGGASSITP
+1 
-14 KSSALKGRTIMTNE
+14 MTRD

-41 CAPLLIGNLFQQFYN
+41 CVPLLIGNLFQQFYN
-56 IADSILVGRILG
+56 LADSVLVGRILG
-68 LNAFAAVGATG
+68 LNAFAAVGTTG
-79 ALNFLVLGFATGSCS
+79 ALSFLILGFATGSCS

-99 IAQSFGAGDMESV
+99 IAQSFGAGDLESV
-112 RRRTAQLVWLGFGI
+112 RRRTAQLVWLGLGI
-126 TALIRL
+126 TAVIRL

-148 AEIFE
+148 AEIFD
-153 DAYEYIFIV
+153 DAYRYIFIV

-192 IAAVAVNIVLDI
+192 IAAAVVNVILDI
-204 LFMQVFHMGVEGAAW
+204 LFMKYLHCGVEGAAW
-219 ATVISQLF
+219 ATVLSQLA
-227 SGIACLVYMAKKIP
+227 SGIACLVYMARKIP
-241 ALNLHHGDLRPD
+241 VLNLHHDDMKPD
-253 GKRIL
+253 WKRIC

-271 SITAVGS
+271 AITAVGS
-278 IILQSATNGL
+278 IILQGAVNGL

-293 AAVSAATKVHNVV
+293 AAVSAASKVHNVV

-326 AGEFGRIRRG
+326 AGQYARIRRG
-336 VWSTVAASMLY
+336 IWSTTAAAMIY
-347 CAAAFLFNYSAGSR
+347 CALAFVFNYSAGR
-361 VATLF
+361 GMATLF
-366 VSPSEVMLLQ
+366 VSPSEVMILQ
-376 DVQRYLTITG
+376 DVQKYLVIQSV
-386 AFYPLLALIFIFRN
+386 FYPMLAVIFIFRN
-400 SLQGMGFSNQA
+400 GLQGMGYSNQA

-422 SLVSFGLVGSF
+422 ALVSFGLVGSL

-442 PTAWLFADAVL
+442 PAAWLFADGVL
-453 LFLYAREMRR
+453 LVLYVRVMRR
-463 LDPIRAETLRQK
+463 LDPIRPQDLKAR
-475 KLARAHR
+475 KLAKAQR

>member
-1 MGSKVGGASSITP
+1 MK
-14 KSSALKGRTIMTNE
+14 MTRD

-41 CAPLLIGNLFQQFYN
+41 CVPLLIGNLFQQFYN
-56 IADSILVGRILG
+56 LADSVLVGRILG
-68 LNAFAAVGATG
+68 LNAFAAVGTTG
-79 ALNFLVLGFATGSCS
+79 ALSFLILGFATGSCS

-99 IAQSFGAGDMESV
+99 IAQSFGAGDLESV
-112 RRRTAQLVWLGFGI
+112 RRRTAQLVWLGLGI
-126 TALIRL
+126 TAVIRL

-148 AEIFE
+148 AEIFD
-153 DAYEYIFIV
+153 DAYRYIFIV

-192 IAAVAVNIVLDI
+192 IAAAVVNVILDI
-204 LFMQVFHMGVEGAAW
+204 LFMKYLHCGVEGAAW
-219 ATVISQLF
+219 ATVLSQLA
-227 SGIACLVYMAKKIP
+227 SGIACLVYMARKIP
-241 ALNLHHGDLRPD
+241 VLNLHHDDMKPD
-253 GKRIL
+253 WKRIC

-271 SITAVGS
+271 AITAVGS
-278 IILQSATNGL
+278 IILQGAVNGL

-293 AAVSAATKVHNVV
+293 AAVSAASKVHNVV

-326 AGEFGRIRRG
+326 AGQYARIRRG
-336 VWSTVAASMLY
+336 IWSTTAAAMIY
-347 CAAAFLFNYSAGSR
+347 CALAFVFNYSAGR
-361 VATLF
+361 GMATLF
-366 VSPSEVMLLQ
+366 VSPSEVMILQ
-376 DVQRYLTITG
+376 DVQKYLVIQSV
-386 AFYPLLALIFIFRN
+386 FYPMLAVIFIFRN
-400 SLQGMGFSNQA
+400 GLQGMGYSNQA

-422 SLVSFGLVGSF
+422 ALVSFGLVGSL

-442 PTAWLFADAVL
+442 PAAWLFADGVL
-453 LFLYAREMRR
+453 LVLYVRVMRR
-463 LDPIRAETLRQK
+463 LDPIRPQDLKAR
-475 KLARAHR
+475 KLAKAQR

>member
-1 MGSKVGGASSITP
+1 MN
-14 KSSALKGRTIMTNE
+14 MTRD

-41 CAPLLIGNLFQQFYN
+41 CVPLLIGNLFQQFYN
-56 IADSILVGRILG
+56 LADSILVGRILG
-68 LNAFAAVGATG
+68 LNAFAAVGTTG
-79 ALNFLVLGFATGSCS
+79 ALSFLILGFATGSCS

-99 IAQSFGAGDMESV
+99 IAQSFGAGDLEGV

-126 TALIRL
+126 TAIIRL

-148 AEIFE
+148 AEIFD
-153 DAYEYIFIV
+153 DAYRYIFIV

-192 IAAVAVNIVLDI
+192 IAAAAVNVILDI
-204 LFMQVFHMGVEGAAW
+204 LFMKYLHFSVEGAAW
-219 ATVISQLF
+219 ATVLSQLA

-241 ALNLHHGDLRPD
+241 VLNLHHDDMKPD
-253 GKRIL
+253 WKRIC

-271 SITAVGS
+271 AITAVGS
-278 IILQSATNGL
+278 IILQGAVNGL

-293 AAVSAATKVHNVV
+293 AAVSAASKVHNVV

-326 AGEFGRIRRG
+326 AGQYARIRRG
-336 VWSTVAASMLY
+336 IWSTTAAAMIY
-347 CAAAFLFNYSAGSR
+347 CALAFVFNYSAGR
-361 VATLF
+361 GMATLF
-366 VSPSEVMLLQ
+366 VSPSEVMILQ
-376 DVQRYLTITG
+376 DVQKYLVIQSV
-386 AFYPLLALIFIFRN
+386 FYPMLAVIFIFRN
-400 SLQGMGFSNQA
+400 GLQGMGYSNQA

-422 SLVSFGLVGSF
+422 ALVSFGLVGSL

-442 PTAWLFADAVL
+442 PAAWLFADGVL
-453 LFLYAREMRR
+453 LVLYVRVMRR
-463 LDPIRAETLRQK
+463 LDPIRPQDLKAR
-475 KLARAHR
+475 KLAKAQR